1 MIQTTLKTQVVG
13 IDIGYELVTYAIVD
27 VRGHVLARDSFSII
41 DFPDVNKFISN
52 LCERVVMF
60 VEANG
65 GYESIRSVGVS
76 APSGN
81 SLTGCIEYSP
91 NLPWKGEIPL
101 AAMMRDRLGLSVA
114 LANDAYVRAMGE
126 ATFGSAHGM
135 KDFILI
141 SLGYGFGSSFFSN
154 GHAHLGNMG
163 YAGEVGHTCIVDNGR
178 ECGCGQRGCLEAYC
192 ATKGIIQTAHE
203 LMNASSEP
211 SLMRGVDKLTPKLI
225 AGFCDQGDRLAIE
238 VFRKTGEMLG
248 LGLANYASVVNPEA
262 IILTGGISKAGKW
275 LVEPANEVFEKH
287 VFHNISNK
295 VKILTSTLAD
305 DERDVLG
312 ASVLAWSVKE
322 YSLFK

>member
-1 MIQTTLKTQVVG
+1 MIQATLKTQVVG
-13 IDIGYELVTYAIVD
+13 IDIGYKHVTYAIVD
-27 VRGHVLARDSFSII
+27 VRGNVLARESFSIS
-41 DFPDVNKFISN
+41 DFPDVNKFIST
-52 LCERVVMF
+52 LCERVVLF

-65 GYESIRSVGVS
+65 GYERIRSVGVS

-81 SLTGCIEYSP
+81 SLTGCIEHSP

-126 ATFGSAHGM
+126 ATFGCAHGM
-135 KDFILI
+135 RDFILI
-141 SLGYGFGSSFFSN
+141 TLGYGFGSSFFSN
-154 GHAHLGNMG
+154 GHPHLGNLG
-163 YAGEVGHTCIVDNGR
+163 YAGEIGHTCIVDNGR

-192 ATKGIIQTAHE
+192 ATKGIVLTAQE
-203 LMNASSEP
+203 LMDASDEP
-211 SLMRGVDKLTPKLI
+211 SLMRDAEVLTPELI
-225 AGFCDQGDRLAIE
+225 AGFCDQGDQLAIE
-238 VFRKTGEMLG
+238 VFRKTGEILG

-262 IILTGGISKAGKW
+262 IILTGGIVKAGKW
-275 LVEPANEVFEKH
+275 LVEPANEAFEKH

-295 VKILTSTLAD
+295 VKILASTLPD